1 MWGPVPRKERTVKG
15 RQRRKGT
22 GGEKRKTTG
31 QFWNDHM
38 ILYRTMSKK
47 FAIHIKHFTPIRFN
61 EDINPNGNNMF
72 LMRIFLLSV
81 FHSSYK
87 SLTRSAIYKSL
98 MVIFWLF
105 LPTTYSSQTMA
116 SWKIKQVLGVKTS
129 KKLQKRKARNVDYS
143 TRNVLWSLL
152 CLQTKQKRENTLHLS
167 SALSY

>member
-1 MWGPVPRKERTVKG
+1 MWGPVPRKREQWRGDREERE
-15 RQRRKGT
+15 QEERR
-22 GGEKRKTTG
+22 EKQQDSSEIITW
-31 QFWNDHM
+31 FS
-38 ILYRTMSKK
+38 YRTMSKK

-72 LMRIFLLSV
+72 LMRILLLSV

-129 KKLQKRKARNVDYS
+129 KKLQKRKARKVDYS